1 MPKGGSTRAKADVK
15 RIDKEVAELGS
26 SNWNKGR
33 SAEDIA
39 KYGKSGLEPVLE
51 PLGKVIH
58 KTMQG
63 GENLK
68 RKIQGKETRAEL
80 LARRKKAKSASDQS
94 DDLKRKAKSKKD
106 FIASSDNAV
115 KRYINK
121 AKKTEKENA
130 SFGGKRFMNGGC
142 VMAGRGV
149 RKTKMG

>member
-15 RIDKEVAELGS
+15 KIDKEVAGLGS

-39 KYGKSGLEPVLE
+39 TYGKSGLEPVLE

-80 LARRKKAKSASDQS
+80 LARRKKAQSASEKS
-94 DDLKRKAKSKKD
+94 DDLKKNVKIKKAFKKAIDKSKEID
-106 FIASSDNAV
+106 
-115 KRYINK
+115 R
-121 AKKTEKENA
+121 ENA

-149 RKTKMG
+149 KNTKMG